1 MVQFHDLPT
10 NILKKFIIEESSLE
24 DSNRLFL
31 IKKRLPIKNQ
41 IQEKNKF
48 TTKGIPHKYQQNN
61 TLEEASES
69 IRRYIIEEMGIEP
82 SIKYSRRP
90 YRWVTSLKFYLRRF
104 GVRL

>member
-1 MVQFHDLPT
+1 MVQFDDLPV
-10 NILKKFIIEESSLE
+10 NILKRFVIEENGLE
-24 DSNRLFL
+24 DSNRIFL
-31 IKKRLPIKNQ
+31 IKKRIPIKEWK
-41 IQEKNKF
+41 IFKKKV

-69 IRRYIIEEMGIEP
+69 IRKYIIEEMGIEP

-90 YRWVTSLKFYLRRF
+90 SRWVTSLKFYLRRF

>member
-1 MVQFHDLPT
+1 MQIDDLPH
-10 NILKKFIIEESSLE
+10 NILKKFIIEENGLD

-31 IKKRLPIKNQ
+31 IKKRLPIKKWSQ
-41 IQEKNKF
+41 YRKK
-48 TTKGIPHKYQQNN
+48 TTTEGIPHKYQQNN

-69 IRRYIIEEMGIEP
+69 IRKYIIEEMGIEP

-90 YRWVTSLKFYLRRF
+90 SRWVTSLKFYLRRF